1 MKVIGLTGGIA
12 SGKTLV
18 ARMLRDLGAHVID
31 ADALAREVVAP
42 GAPAY
47 REVVAAFGPAVV
59 RPDGTLDR
67 AALAARVFGDP
78 QARATLNRIVH
89 PHVRQRMAEALA
101 AAAAAHP
108 DGVIV
113 LVIPLLLD
121 TAPADLYPFDGIV
134 VVWLDEAAQEA
145 RLMARDGLTREEA
158 RARIAAQRP
167 LREKLAEATW
177 VIDNSGTP
185 EETRRQVEALWRR
198 WQGEAGQ
205 QGRRDARGNPPA
217 P

>member
-31 ADALAREVVAP
+31 ADVLAREVVVP

-47 REVVAAFGPAVV
+47 REVVEAFGPAVV

-67 AALAARVFGDP
+67 AALAAMVFSDP
-78 QARATLNRIVH
+78 EARARLNRIIH
-89 PHVRQRMAEALA
+89 PHVRQRMAQALA
-101 AAAAAHP
+101 DAAAAHP
-108 DGVIV
+108 DGIIV

-134 VVWLDEAAQEA
+134 VVWLDQAAQEA
-145 RLMARDGLTREEA
+145 RLMARDSLSREEA

-167 LREKLAEATW
+167 LAEKLAQATW

-185 EETRRQVEALWRR
+185 QETRRQVEALWRQWR
-198 WQGEAGQ
+198 SGASEAP
-205 QGRRDARGNPPA
+205 ARQP
-217 P
+217 